1 MPNDATKK
9 IMDGIGIASTDGM
22 EEVLVESSGESDNGH
37 TIEDSIKLM
46 ECAAICL
53 KQEMNKYGEA
63 SFETM
68 LKRKML
74 CLQINE
80 NKITLLSMKVLRD
93 GKWACVTE
101 RSAVV
106 PRK

>member
-1 MPNDATKK
+1 
-9 IMDGIGIASTDGM
+9 
-22 EEVLVESSGESDNGH
+22 DNGH

-53 KQEMNKYGEA
+53 KQDMNKYEKG

-68 LKRKML
+68 LKRKIF
-74 CLQINE
+74 CLQFIE
-80 NKITLLSMKVLRD
+80 NKITLLSMKVLRN

-101 RSAVV
+101 RSAAV
-106 PRK
+106 PRKWEDRKYWLPVMELIMKLKIY

>member
-1 MPNDATKK
+1 
-9 IMDGIGIASTDGM
+9 
-22 EEVLVESSGESDNGH
+22 
-37 TIEDSIKLM
+37 M

-53 KQEMNKYGEA
+53 KQEMNKYGDA

-68 LKRKML
+68 LKRKMF
-74 CLQINE
+74 CLQFIE
-80 NKITLLSMKVLRD
+80 NKITLLSIRD

-106 PRK
+106 PRNYDDRRYWLQVMELIMKLKVY